1 MNRVELI
8 NEVSATY
15 EAYTRAFLANDIEAI
30 HELVKY
36 PIAYIRDD
44 NVVLMDSY
52 PIKPADL
59 IAQKQWHTSTDTEI
73 EIVGISETKA
83 HVVLPNVKRW
93 RKDGSLI
100 ETASVFYAF
109 TKTAAG
115 WKMFAISGISVPAD
129 SE

>member
-36 PIAYIRDD
+36 SIPYIRDD
-44 NVVLMDSY
+44 NVVLMDSD

-83 HVVLPNVKRW
+83 HVALPNVKRW

-100 ETASVFYAF
+100 EIASVFYAF
-109 TKTAAG
+109 TGTAAG
-115 WKMFAISGISVPAD
+115 WKMFAISGISVPAG

>member
-1 MNRVELI
+1 MNPAELI
-8 NEVSATY
+8 TEVSATY

-30 HELVKY
+30 DGLVKY
-36 PIAYIRDD
+36 PIAHIRDD

-59 IAQKQWHTSTDTEI
+59 IAQKQWHTSTDTQI

-100 ETASVFYAF
+100 ETASAFYAF
-109 TKTAAG
+109 TRTAAG
-115 WKMFAISGISVPAD
+115 WKMFAISGISLPAG

>member
-1 MNRVELI
+1 
-8 NEVSATY
+8 
-15 EAYTRAFLANDIEAI
+15 
-30 HELVKY
+30 VKY
-36 PIAYIRDD
+36 PIAHIRHDD
-44 NVVLMDSY
+44 VILMDSY

-59 IAQKQWHTSTDTEI
+59 MAQKQWHTSTNTEI

-100 ETASVFYAF
+100 EIASAFYAF
-109 TKTAAG
+109 TKTPEG
-115 WKMFAISGISVPAD
+115 WKMFAISGISVLAD